1 MKAESVAALESSH
14 RLEAAGFSREQ
25 AEAVVG
31 VLAGLAGRDLAT
43 KQDIRELDNKLELLK
58 RDLTI
63 RLGGMVVAG
72 VVAVGVL
79 VGLF

>member
-1 MKAESVAALESSH
+1 MRAEPVDTLEYSH

-31 VLAGLAGRDLAT
+31 VLSGLAGREVAT

>member
-1 MKAESVAALESSH
+1 MRAEPVDALEYSH
-14 RLEAAGFSREQ
+14 RLEAAGFSRQQ

-31 VLAGLAGRDLAT
+31 VLSGAASRDLAT